1 MGIRT
6 RRAHKHARTHIVGF
20 GLVGFVGF
28 GVLLGLALCV
38 SLWTLVDSWLQDLP
52 DYKSADAYLVAEPT
66 EVYAA
71 DNTKIADFYIQN
83 RKSVT
88 LDQISDYVTKGTVDT
103 EDIRFYD
110 HNGVDLQGILRAVA
124 VQIKGGSEGASTITQ
139 QLVRNTVLKDEQFDK
154 TLKRKVREAY
164 IAIQMEKEYTKDQI
178 LNMYL
183 NTIYYGH
190 GAYGIEAASITYFN
204 KNAKDLTLS
213 EAATLIGVP
222 NSPTMYDPIQNPESS
237 RARRDVVL
245 NRMLTA
251 GDISQQ
257 EYDEAK
263 AQDIVINQGQ
273 NVTET
278 SQYPY
283 FTDYI
288 KQLLADDFDSKTI
301 NQGGLK
307 VYTTLDPVKQKA
319 AEESVNETLDSI
331 GQPELESSL
340 VAINNKTGYIE
351 AMVGG
356 RDYKN
361 NQFNLATQAA
371 RQPGSSFKAFTLV
384 TAISQ
389 GMNPNIRIN
398 ANSPLRISPT
408 WTLQN
413 DSNYSWGT
421 ISLARATEVSS
432 NTAYAQ
438 VSEVIGAANV
448 ASMAKQ
454 MGVKVDLPAYES
466 LTLGTIGIP
475 VVQMAEAYTTI
486 ASGGAHRDAVAIT
499 KIEDRNGNTVYEHKD
514 EPKQIFSAG
523 VAEAADKVL
532 EGVVNSGTATAVKR
546 YAYGVNQPIA
556 GKTGTTSGVRDLWF
570 VGYTPQTTVAVWTGY
585 REEKTIYV
593 GGSAGH
599 PSNTSCPVFGRY
611 IQKTLAGTAR
621 EEFPEGE
628 TPTYKDN
635 SSWKFMATA
644 ATANRYSSQQDTQTT
659 TEVEVTTTTTE
670 TTTENDTQER
680 ETQDTSNQGGA
691 GNSTSAGGNQAGQG
705 ANTGG
710 GTTGNT
716 GNAGGNA
723 GGGETGGTTAGGGT
737 AEGGGTGDAAQGG
750 EAAAGQ

>member
-6 RRAHKHARTHIVGF
+6 RRARKHARTHIVGF

-28 GVLLGLALCV
+28 GVLLALALCV

-83 RKSVT
+83 RKSVA
-88 LDQISDYVTKGTVDT
+88 LDQISEYVIKGTVDT

-204 KNAKDLTLS
+204 KDAKDLTLA

-222 NSPTMYDPIQNPESS
+222 NSPTMYDPIQNPEAS
-237 RARRDVVL
+237 RSRRDVVL

-251 GDISQQ
+251 GDITQQ

-273 NVTET
+273 NVTE
-278 SQYPY
+278 SSRYPF
-283 FTDYI
+283 FTDYV
-288 KQLLADDFDSKTI
+288 KQLLSDDFDSKTI

-307 VYTTLDPVKQKA
+307 VYTTLDPTKQKA
-319 AEESVNETLDSI
+319 AEDSVNETLDSI
-331 GQPELESSL
+331 GQKDLESAL
-340 VAINNKTGYIE
+340 VAVNNKTGYIE

-356 RDYKN
+356 RDYKTS
-361 NQFNLATQAA
+361 QFNLATQAA

-389 GMNPNIRIN
+389 GMNPTVRIN
-398 ANSPLRISPT
+398 ANSPLKISPT

-421 ISLARATEVSS
+421 ISLARATEISS

-438 VSEVIGAANV
+438 VSEVIGAANI

-466 LTLGTIGIP
+466 LTLGVIGIP
-475 VVQMAEAYTTI
+475 PLQMAEAYTTI
-486 ASGGAHRDAVAIT
+486 ASGGLHRDSVAIT

-523 VAEAADKVL
+523 VALATDKVL
-532 EGVVNSGTATAVKR
+532 EGVVNNGTATTVKR

-585 REEKTIYV
+585 REEKAVYV
-593 GGSAGH
+593 GGAPGH
-599 PSNTSCPVFGRY
+599 PYNTSCPVFGRY
-611 IQKTLAGTAR
+611 LQKTLAGAAR

-644 ATANRYSSQQDTQTT
+644 ATANQYSRQQNSQTNTQTT
-659 TEVEVTTTTTE
+659 TTTDNTNATE
-670 TTTENDTQER
+670 TDTQKRQTEN
-680 ETQDTSNQGGA
+680 TSNQGGTGNETTSGNNQTGQGDNKPNSGESSDSGGTSTG
-691 GNSTSAGGNQAGQG
+691 GNSSGQG
-705 ANTGG
+705 
-710 GTTGNT
+710 GNT
-716 GNAGGNA
+716 GN
-723 GGGETGGTTAGGGT
+723 
-737 AEGGGTGDAAQGG
+737 GGTGSDTAGQGG
-750 EAAAGQ
+750 DAAAG